1 MSLTPYEMETILLYN
16 QEEATA
22 SVYTHDPKLIAKL
35 KRLHENYP
43 EQIYPDRK
51 EHAGAVSYIV
61 PKACVGVREPFSDAR
76 RRAAS
81 QRAREG
87 GYTPPARSKSSKSE

>member
-35 KRLHENYP
+35 KRLHRS
-43 EQIYPDRK
+43 IR
-51 EHAGAVSYIV
+51 S
-61 PKACVGVREPFSDAR
+61 R
-76 RRAAS
+76 
-81 QRAREG
+81 
-87 GYTPPARSKSSKSE
+87 YTRTGRNTPGR

>member
-35 KRLHENYP
+35 KRLHHRGSVLLLY
-43 EQIYPDRK
+43 
-51 EHAGAVSYIV
+51 A
-61 PKACVGVREPFSDAR
+61 
-76 RRAAS
+76 
-81 QRAREG
+81 
-87 GYTPPARSKSSKSE
+87 